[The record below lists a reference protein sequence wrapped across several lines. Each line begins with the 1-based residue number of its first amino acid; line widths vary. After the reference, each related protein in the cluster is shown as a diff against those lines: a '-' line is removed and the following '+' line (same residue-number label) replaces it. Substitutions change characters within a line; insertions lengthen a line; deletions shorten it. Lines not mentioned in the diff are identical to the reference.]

1 MIATLNSNSKLTS
14 IFSLDMWIDNVAG
27 KHVDD
32 NVKILVAIG
41 SYDSSKIWSIEKT
54 HVPWARIPRIQKTV
68 ANIFKLSFQQYQ
80 PRLLQWFEP
89 GTSEHIACV
98 FSVYFFD
105 QTLGSKR
112 TCWQDV
118 LKLWSKN
125 LPIKNFKDVSLEL
138 NLYGGFAI
146 LIIFKLS
153 PNWALFLT
161 HDYFWNGYRK
171 RWMNSC
177 KKVELK

>member
-1 MIATLNSNSKLTS
+1 MLQANMSMTMSRYWSQLVHMIVQKYDRLKKLMYHEPE
-14 IFSLDMWIDNVAG
+14 FP
-27 KHVDD
+27 
-32 NVKILVAIG
+32 
-41 SYDSSKIWSIEKT
+41 EF
-54 HVPWARIPRIQKTV
+54 R
-68 ANIFKLSFQQYQ
+68 KLSPISSNCHSNNTNHGFYSGLN
-80 PRLLQWFEP
+80 PELLSILP
-89 GTSEHIACV
+89 V
-98 FSVYFFD
+98 FFRFIFD

-177 KKVELK
+177 KKSRIKII